1 MVDTAAN
8 LSGHCCPQLFNKH
21 RYHHMPSH
29 SSYTVDA
36 ILIIFALN
44 LVLYMYHS
52 LDCPYDDRSLFKC
65 WQYLMHFE
73 ELDADFALVV
83 ERSPLSLNTAL
94 PQALSK
100 KQFGT

>member
-1 MVDTAAN
+1 
-8 LSGHCCPQLFNKH
+8 
-21 RYHHMPSH
+21 
-29 SSYTVDA
+29 
-36 ILIIFALN
+36 
-44 LVLYMYHS
+44 
-52 LDCPYDDRSLFKC
+52 
-65 WQYLMHFE
+65 MHFE